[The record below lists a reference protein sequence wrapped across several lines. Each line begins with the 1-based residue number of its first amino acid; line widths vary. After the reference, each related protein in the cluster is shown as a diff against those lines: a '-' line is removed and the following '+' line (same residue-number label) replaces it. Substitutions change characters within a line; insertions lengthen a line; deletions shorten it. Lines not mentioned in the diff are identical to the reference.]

1 MTYSNHIAALNGLSS
16 SEGVF
21 TTAQAARLGITRN
34 ALPKP
39 WPPTEP
45 SE

>member
-1 MTYSNHIAALNGLSS
+1 MTYSNHIAALNELSA

-34 ALPKP
+34 ALSQGL
-39 WPPTEP
+39 PPVEP
-45 SE
+45 SA